1 MKIAIIG
8 GGAAG
13 CFCAINAKRLIPES
27 EVIIYEGGN
36 KLLAKVAITGG
47 GRCNVTN
54 SFKQVVST
62 ERVYPRGSKLMKH
75 LLKVFSHTD
84 AYNWFEEVGV
94 PLMTQEDEC
103 VFPVS
108 QDAMEIVNKMDITLR
123 RLGVIVKLKNQ
134 ISDITTLQKEYDCI
148 VVTVGGK
155 PKISGMDFLSPLD
168 IKCVPP
174 VPSLF
179 TFNIK
184 DKELHELMGTV
195 VKQVSTR
202 LSGTKMT
209 ASGPLLITHWGMSGP
224 AILKLSSYGARW
236 LAENDYQAE
245 LAINWFDDKNEEEV
259 LSIIKDLAE
268 TNQKKLLSSVYPNI
282 FIQRHWQYLITKAGL
297 STERRWMD
305 IGPKQMRKLAS
316 MLIND
321 TYRITGKGAYKEEFV
336 TCGGVA
342 LTEINKNT
350 LESINYKGIYFAGEV
365 LDIDAITGGFNLQAA
380 WTTGYV
386 VSKAIAEKY
395 YSNNV

>member
-13 CFCAINAKRLIPES
+13 CFCAINIKRRLPDS
-27 EVIIYEGGN
+27 EVVILEGGN
-36 KLLAKVAITGG
+36 RLLAKVAITGG

-54 SFKQVVST
+54 SFKGITST
-62 ERVYPRGSKLMKH
+62 EKAYPRGSKLMKH

-84 AYNWFEEVGV
+84 AYKWFEDLGV
-94 PLMTQEDEC
+94 TLMTQEDEC

-123 RLGVIVKLKNQ
+123 RLGVIVKTRSMVK
-134 ISDITTLQKEYDCI
+134 DITELQNEYDCI
-148 VVTVGGK
+148 VVSVGGK
-155 PKISGMDFLSPLD
+155 PKQSGLDFLSRLD
-168 IKCVPP
+168 IKCIQP

-179 TFNIK
+179 TFNIT
-184 DKELHELMGTV
+184 DDALHDLMGTV

-202 LSGTKMT
+202 LTGTKM
-209 ASGPLLITHWGMSGP
+209 AAQGALLITHWGVSGP

-236 LAENDYQAE
+236 LAERNYMAE
-245 LAINWFDDKNEEEV
+245 LSVNWFDDKNEEEV
-259 LSIIKDLAE
+259 LAIISDLADD
-268 TNQKKLLSSVYPNI
+268 NQKKLITSVYPSI
-282 FIQRHWQYLITKAGL
+282 FIQRHWQYLISKVGL
-297 STERRWMD
+297 PTDKRWMD
-305 IGPKQMRKLAS
+305 VGPKQMRRLAS

-321 TYRITGKGAYKEEFV
+321 TYPIMGRGTYKDEFV

-342 LTEINKNT
+342 LSEVNRNT
-350 LESINYKGIYFAGEV
+350 LESNKYPGIYFAGEV

-386 VSKAIAEKY
+386 VSKAICDKHGSKTE
-395 YSNNV
+395 

>member
-27 EVIIYEGGN
+27 EVVIYEGGN

-84 AYNWFEEVGV
+84 AYNWFEEIGV

-224 AILKLSSYGARW
+224 AILKLSS
-236 LAENDYQAE
+236 
-245 LAINWFDDKNEEEV
+245 
-259 LSIIKDLAE
+259 
-268 TNQKKLLSSVYPNI
+268 
-282 FIQRHWQYLITKAGL
+282 
-297 STERRWMD
+297 
-305 IGPKQMRKLAS
+305 
-316 MLIND
+316 
-321 TYRITGKGAYKEEFV
+321 
-336 TCGGVA
+336 
-342 LTEINKNT
+342 
-350 LESINYKGIYFAGEV
+350 
-365 LDIDAITGGFNLQAA
+365 
-380 WTTGYV
+380 
-386 VSKAIAEKY
+386 
-395 YSNNV
+395 